1 MAAGP
6 SPNGGLDIAAW
17 RAQIEAMK
25 AAVAG
30 LPPSASEHGGSTT
43 GISDWEDDEI
53 DSSTYSPTSR
63 NGDGPRDIWDFI
75 SDDELD
81 SLEFGDAGGDH
92 YHDYETDGAEEGFA
106 GASGSGSGSG
116 YDFGWLASR
125 CADVRSAA
133 GLGAGALQDQIM
145 EILGSGKSEDELQS
159 SLTDLIGFDDLD
171 FVIDLISHREELVS
185 SVGRALKQQQQ
196 GQQGGD
202 SGGPD
207 GLRLL
212 TKAQRQAALQ
222 QRDLE
227 HKSAPL
233 AAARSKEEEY
243 PHVYRAYSA
252 GNTLS
257 HSGKR
262 YALPPGSER
271 KEFEKYEEYTIPAGK
286 TGTLGAGRKLVNIA
300 DMDGLCRNT
309 FRGYKTLNRMQSLVY
324 PVAYKTSENMLICA
338 PTGAVSFSL
347 SSLFSLEELRSDGLL
362 TF

>member
-1 MAAGP
+1 MAAGA
-6 SPNGGLDIAAW
+6 SFDGGLDIAAW

-30 LPPSASEHGGSTT
+30 LPPTSSEAGGSTT
-43 GISDWEDDEI
+43 NSSDWDDDEI
-53 DSSTYSPTSR
+53 DSTYSQTR

-81 SLEFGDAGGDH
+81 SIEFADGGDY
-92 YHDYETDGAEEGFA
+92 YHDHEGADGFQDGFA
-106 GASGSGSGSG
+106 SGSGSG
-116 YDFGWLASR
+116 YDVGWLASR
-125 CADVRSAA
+125 CADVRSTS

-145 EILGSGKSEDELQS
+145 DILGSGKSEDELQS

-171 FVIDLISHREELVS
+171 FVIDLLSHREELVS

-196 GQQGGD
+196 QQEQEQQATN
-202 SGGPD
+202 GPD

-222 QRDLE
+222 QRDFE

-233 AAARSKEEEY
+233 AAARQKEEEY
-243 PHVYRAYSA
+243 PHVYKAYSA

-271 KEFEKYEEYTIPAGK
+271 KEYEKFEEYTIPAGK
-286 TGTLGAGRKLVNIA
+286 TGTLGPGRQLIKIA

-309 FRGYKTLNRMQSLVY
+309 FKGYKTLNRMQSLVY

-338 PTGAVSFSL
+338 PTGAVSFSYL
-347 SSLFSLEELRSDGLL
+347 LLFVDVAY
-362 TF
+362 

>member
-6 SPNGGLDIAAW
+6 PLNGGFDIAAW

-30 LPPSASEHGGSTT
+30 LPPSSSEAGGSSSSNN
-43 GISDWEDDEI
+43 SDWDDDEI
-53 DSSTYSPTSR
+53 DSTYSPTR

-81 SLEFGDAGGDH
+81 SIEFADSGDY
-92 YHDYETDGAEEGFA
+92 YHDHEADGAEDGFA
-106 GASGSGSGSG
+106 GGGGSGSGSG

-171 FVIDLISHREELVS
+171 FVIDLLSHREELVS

-196 GQQGGD
+196 QQQESNGGGD
-202 SGGPD
+202 G

-212 TKAQRQAALQ
+212 SKAQREAALR
-222 QRDLE
+222 QRDYE

-286 TGTLGAGRKLVNIA
+286 TGTLGPGRQLVKIA

-338 PTGAVSFSL
+338 PTGAVSLSVFSCFL
-347 SSLFSLEELRSDGLL
+347 NILAGSHTNLWFSG
-362 TF
+362 